1 MSDKP
6 LFQGAD
12 EAERTY
18 APEQVPS
25 ERKRVVADEGA
36 DRVQQTAPDEPPPAG
51 VVASTGASPS
61 SNAAVPEAD
70 FRERDDAGQKSGEDT
85 SEPRTTRK

>member
-12 EAERTY
+12 EAEREY

-25 ERKRVVADEGA
+25 ERKRVIADEGA
-36 DRVQQTAPDEPPPAG
+36 DHVQQSTPDEPPPAG
-51 VVASTGASPS
+51 VVASTGSSPS
-61 SNAAVPEAD
+61 SIAAVPEGD
-70 FRERDDAGQKSGEDT
+70 FRERDDAGQKAGEDR
-85 SEPRTTRK
+85 SEPRK